1 MRKNKCQLPVVATFR
16 FRQVTGYLPF
26 FSPLP
31 QCFHFFAYV
40 EAAGLWQGGWLVL
53 FLGTF
58 PLLASLK
65 CVC

>member
-1 MRKNKCQLPVVATFR
+1 MP
-16 FRQVTGYLPF
+16 VTGSCIIS
-26 FSPLP
+26 SPPGTRISTLLFP